1 MPELPEMETYRKL
14 LDKKILGKTITDVE
28 INREKSIN
36 IPSLE
41 FVQEVKGKQITKI
54 ERGWN
59 LLWGKAQADCDSRFS
74 W

>member
-1 MPELPEMETYRKL
+1 MKEKNTMPELPEMETYRKL

-41 FVQEVKGKQITKI
+41 LVQEVKGKQITKI
-54 ERGWN
+54 ERG
-59 LLWGKAQADCDSRFS
+59 
-74 W
+74 

>member
-14 LDKKILGKTITDVE
+14 LDKKILGKIITDVE

-41 FVQEVKGKQITKI
+41 FVQEVRGKQITKI
-54 ERGWN
+54 ER
-59 LLWGKAQADCDSRFS
+59 R
-74 W
+74 

>member
-1 MPELPEMETYRKL
+1 MKEKNTMPELPEMETYRKL

-41 FVQEVKGKQITKI
+41 FVQEVKRKQITKI
-54 ERGWN
+54 ERRAKH
-59 LLWGKAQADCDSRFS
+59 LL
-74 W
+74 